1 VTEDEIVL
9 LILVICL
16 WGSALALQI
25 AAFKIRIYRHML
37 KPGSCEKHPS
47 PGNKETSS

>member
-1 VTEDEIVL
+1 MTEGEFLL
-9 LILVICL
+9 LIIVTCL

-37 KPGSCEKHPS
+37 KPGSCWKHPS
-47 PGNKETSS
+47 PGNKETSL

>member
-1 VTEDEIVL
+1 MTEDEIVL
-9 LILVICL
+9 LVLVICL

-37 KPGSCEKHPS
+37 KPGSCGKYLP
-47 PGNKETSS
+47 PGNKETSL